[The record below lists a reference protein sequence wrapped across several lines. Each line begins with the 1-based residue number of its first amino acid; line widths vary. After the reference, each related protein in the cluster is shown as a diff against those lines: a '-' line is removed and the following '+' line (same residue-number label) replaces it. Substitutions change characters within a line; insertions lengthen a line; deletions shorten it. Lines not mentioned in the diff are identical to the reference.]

1 MSAGERHLWTCSSA
15 GLFRVLALDSLRRR
29 AAVLPGLLD
38 ELRPELGRSLGH
50 HNDAIQSSALR
61 LLADLLPR
69 ESDQRAGVPFLLA
82 FTGGSETVWNSG
94 AFAPLVAAHDRVF
107 GSSLYLITLASQSA
121 GGLQRTL
128 FQIMDSLGVVYPK
141 FI

>member
-1 MSAGERHLWTCSSA
+1 MWPSSSA

-69 ESDQRAGVPFLLA
+69 ESDQRAGVLLLIIWLA
-82 FTGGSETVWNSG
+82 GLRSSQGTDLHELQCVCCVIA
-94 AFAPLVAAHDRVF
+94 AFAYARECAPF
-107 GSSLYLITLASQSA
+107 
-121 GGLQRTL
+121 
-128 FQIMDSLGVVYPK
+128 
-141 FI
+141 